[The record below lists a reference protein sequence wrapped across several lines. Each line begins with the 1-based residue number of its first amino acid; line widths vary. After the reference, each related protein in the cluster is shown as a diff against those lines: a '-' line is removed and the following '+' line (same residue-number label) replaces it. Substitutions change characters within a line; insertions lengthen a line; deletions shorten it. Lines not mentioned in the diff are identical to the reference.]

1 MRLKN
6 FEHNA
11 IVSTVKLLDN
21 DATIYLFGSRVDDSK
36 KGGDID
42 PLVLSSRLTSND
54 KRTIK
59 MRLYEL
65 LEEQKI
71 DLLIAAD
78 DSNPFVKLALSSCH
92 KIIFTIYIVMLQ
104 CCHDKRIDQQTI
116 SAHSTAVEREA
127 TSALCGNGS
136 FGSWTRR
143 HHFDIPGDRGFAANH
158 NNGMQRAS

>member
-1 MRLKN
+1 MRLKD

-11 IVSTVKLLDN
+11 IISTVKHLDS
-21 DATIYLFGSRVDDSK
+21 DAIVYLFGSRVDDSK

-42 PLVLSSRLTSND
+42 LLVLSSRLTSND

-78 DSNPFVKLALSSCH
+78 DSNSFVKLALGTGV
-92 KIIFTIYIVMLQ
+92 KL
-104 CCHDKRIDQQTI
+104 
-116 SAHSTAVEREA
+116 
-127 TSALCGNGS
+127 
-136 FGSWTRR
+136 
-143 HHFDIPGDRGFAANH
+143 
-158 NNGMQRAS
+158 